1 MYGRPYL
8 RGDATSQA
16 RARRLTLI
24 LLESAFSL
32 GKSHT
37 FFGRAERVD
46 KNELFQTG
54 MSLADQNF
62 KINKASLGYVYDFPT
77 DGHYSFGI
85 GGVVSRY
92 AIPSALEFRLRQ

>member
-1 MYGRPYL
+1 M
-8 RGDATSQA
+8 
-16 RARRLTLI
+16 
-24 LLESAFSL
+24 
-32 GKSHT
+32 
-37 FFGRAERVD
+37 D

-92 AIPSALEFRLRQ
+92 AIPSALDSVYGSNPNSAMLFVRIKIQ